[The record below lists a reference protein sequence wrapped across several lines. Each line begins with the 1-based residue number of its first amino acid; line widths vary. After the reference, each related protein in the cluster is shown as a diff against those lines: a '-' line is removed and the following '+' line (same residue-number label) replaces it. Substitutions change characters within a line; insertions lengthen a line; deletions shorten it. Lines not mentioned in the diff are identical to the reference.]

1 MTIISTLQNPA
12 AYSHPVTQI
21 EVIET
26 HISWLLL
33 TGDYAYKIKKP
44 ICFDFLDFS
53 SLEKRHFY
61 CQEELRLNQRLA
73 PALYLQVVAIT
84 GDETNAK
91 INGDGQIIDYAVQMR
106 QFPTENLLSKQ
117 NVSTA
122 MIDELADLI
131 AEFHTQASRISEPA
145 SDYGSLA
152 MIERY
157 SLSNFQNIQP
167 LLNNAEQLQ
176 QLNRL
181 QHWCK
186 YELNNKALLIEQRKT
201 QGFIRECHGDLHLGN
216 IVLFH
221 GKVTPFDGIEFNP
234 ALHWI
239 DVIDEI
245 AFLVMDLEE
254 RGLNH
259 LAYRCLN
266 RYLSQT
272 GDYQGLS
279 VLNYYLVYRALVRA
293 KVALLSWQQHQ
304 HAQYLNFYQ
313 NYADLAER
321 FIQIKPAS
329 LIITHGYSGSGK
341 STVSAKLA
349 EQFSWIQLRSDV
361 ERQRLFA
368 NTGQNI
374 YSKEKTAQ
382 TYQQLAKLASEILNA
397 GFSVIVDATFLK
409 KQQRQLFKDLAFKQ
423 QVKFMILDLQASI
436 EELTQRIKK
445 RQNIG
450 IDVSEATLEVLQ
462 QQLIEAE
469 PLSDDEQQYVMTEFL
484 N

>member
-1 MTIISTLQNPA
+1 MTIITALQNPA

-21 EVIET
+21 ELIET
-26 HISWLLL
+26 HISWVLL

-44 ICFDFLDFS
+44 VRFDFLDFS

-73 PALYLQVVAIT
+73 PDLYLQVVAIT
-84 GDETNAK
+84 GDETNAT
-91 INGDGQIIDYAVQMR
+91 INGNGQIIDYAVQMR
-106 QFPTENLLSKQ
+106 QFPTENVLSNQ
-117 NVSTA
+117 TVSTA
-122 MIDELADLI
+122 MIDALADLI
-131 AEFHTQASRISEPA
+131 AKFHTQAKMAEPA

-152 MIERY
+152 MIEHY
-157 SLSNFQNIQP
+157 GLSNFKNIQP
-167 LLNNAEQLQ
+167 LLHTPEQIA
-176 QLNRL
+176 QLKRL
-181 QHWCK
+181 QHW
-186 YELNNKALLIEQRKT
+186 YTQELSLKTPLIQQRKA

-245 AFLVMDLEE
+245 AFLVMDLKE
-254 RGLNH
+254 RGLNQ

-266 RYLSQT
+266 RYLSRT
-272 GDYQGLS
+272 GDYQGLGL
-279 VLNYYLVYRALVRA
+279 LNYYLVYRALVRA

-304 HAQYLNFYQ
+304 ETHYLNDYQ

-321 FIQIKPAS
+321 FMQTKPAA
-329 LIITHGYSGSGK
+329 LIITHGFSGSGK
-341 STVSAKLA
+341 STLSAKLA
-349 EQFSWIQLRSDV
+349 EQFGWIQLRSDV

-374 YSKEKTAQ
+374 YSTEKTEQ

-409 KQQRQLFKDLAFKQ
+409 KQQRQLFQDLAVKL
-423 QVKFMILDLQASI
+423 QVVVMILDVKASL
-436 EELTQRIKK
+436 EELTQRISQ
-445 RQNIG
+445 RQNTG
-450 IDVSEATLEVLQ
+450 TDVSEATLEVLQ
-462 QQLIEAE
+462 QQLINAE
-469 PLSDDEQQYVMTEFL
+469 PLSEEEQQYVITEFL